1 LSYQVIARKWRP
13 QNFDE
18 VTGQEH
24 VTTPLRNAIRT
35 GRFPHALLLAGPR
48 GTGKTTLA
56 RIVARCLNCDE
67 GPTETPCNECTSCQ
81 EIVSGRSTDVQEIDA
96 ASRTG
101 VDDMRELNEAIR
113 YAPTPGKHRIFV
125 IDEVHMLSKNA
136 FNALLKTLEEPP
148 PNSLFVFATTNPEK
162 LPFTVLSRCQRYDL
176 RLFGT
181 SAVATRLGEICQAE
195 GVKVS
200 EASLRVLAREGH
212 GSMRDSQ
219 TLLDQVISYGDGE
232 ITDEA
237 LTAMLDLVDRR
248 LLLEI
253 LGACVDGDPAA
264 ALIGCQRALQS
275 GAEAGRLADSLTHML
290 RDAVVLALAPKA
302 EGLVEGSEG
311 ELDELRSL
319 SKRAGAQTLRRMF
332 KILVKEQED
341 FAWVPQPFAVL
352 EMAVV
357 RLATL
362 ARGEDV
368 AELVERLKQLERK
381 LARDAGG
388 NGGGSGGHATRSAS
402 QGRAKKAAK
411 PSASAPARGPAP
423 VIEKQETAPE
433 PRPAPPKAEMDPA
446 EEVSPSH
453 GGEIGSGAPLA
464 VVMDRL
470 KAFAQKED
478 RALYSSLDSAQ
489 LIHRSDEA
497 VRIAIA
503 NTFHRKRI
511 EEKSDALRA
520 TVERF
525 FGRRLVV
532 ELIAGQEESRPTS
545 PSTSVGEKRER
556 ERKQRN
562 AALNHPAINVG
573 LEELRGEIVEIRP
586 LGSD

>member
-1 LSYQVIARKWRP
+1 MNARRVERLSP
-13 QNFDE
+13 
-18 VTGQEH
+18 
-24 VTTPLRNAIRT
+24 
-35 GRFPHALLLAGPR
+35 
-48 GTGKTTLA
+48 
-56 RIVARCLNCDE
+56 
-67 GPTETPCNECTSCQ
+67 
-81 EIVSGRSTDVQEIDA
+81 GRSTDVQEIDA

-195 GVKVS
+195 GIKVS
-200 EASLRVLAREGH
+200 EASLRILAREGH

-219 TLLDQVISYGDGE
+219 TLLDQVISYGEGE

-237 LTAMLDLVDRR
+237 LSAMLDLVDRR

-253 LGACVDGDPAA
+253 LGACVDGDPTA
-264 ALIGCQRALQS
+264 ALMGCQRALQS

-290 RDAVVLALAPKA
+290 RDAVVMALAPKA

-319 SKRAGAQTLRRMF
+319 AERGGAQTLRRMF
-332 KILVKEQED
+332 KVLIKEQED

-362 ARGEDV
+362 PRGEDV

-381 LARDAGG
+381 LARGGAGG
-388 NGGGSGGHATRSAS
+388 EGGNHPTPTPRQGLPKKATQKSTSAGANRAS
-402 QGRAKKAAK
+402 QRSRAPPSRSGKRHSRAAL
-411 PSASAPARGPAP
+411 
-423 VIEKQETAPE
+423 
-433 PRPAPPKAEMDPA
+433 PAPPKTDAATGRASQPEPRKGNR
-446 EEVSPSH
+446 VRRSPRRRD
-453 GGEIGSGAPLA
+453 GSTQG
-464 VVMDRL
+464 
-470 KAFAQKED
+470 
-478 RALYSSLDSAQ
+478 
-489 LIHRSDEA
+489 
-497 VRIAIA
+497 
-503 NTFHRKRI
+503 
-511 EEKSDALRA
+511 LRA
-520 TVERF
+520 K
-525 FGRRLVV
+525 RR
-532 ELIAGQEESRPTS
+532 P
-545 PSTSVGEKRER
+545 
-556 ERKQRN
+556 
-562 AALNHPAINVG
+562 
-573 LEELRGEIVEIRP
+573 
-586 LGSD
+586 GSL

>member
-1 LSYQVIARKWRP
+1 MSYQVIARKWRP
-13 QNFDE
+13 QNFDQ

-56 RIVARCLNCDE
+56 RIIARCLNCDA
-67 GPTETPCNECTSCQ
+67 GPTETPCGECSSCR

-181 SAVATRLGEICQAE
+181 SAVAERLGEICQAE
-195 GVKVS
+195 GVKAS
-200 EASLRVLAREGH
+200 EASLRILAREGH

-219 TLLDQVISYGDGE
+219 TLLDQVIAYGDGE
-232 ITDEA
+232 ITDDA
-237 LTAMLDLVDRR
+237 LTTMLDLVDRR

-253 LGACVDGDPAA
+253 LGACVDGDPGA
-264 ALIGCQRALQS
+264 ALVGCQRALQS
-275 GAEAGRLADSLTHML
+275 GAEAGRLAESLGQML

-302 EGLVEGSEG
+302 ESLVEGSEG
-311 ELDELRSL
+311 ELEELRAL
-319 SKRAGAQTLRRMF
+319 AQRAGAQTLRRMF
-332 KILVKEQED
+332 KILIKEQED
-341 FAWVPQPFAVL
+341 FAWVPQPFAAL

-362 ARGEDV
+362 PSGEDV
-368 AELVERLKQLERK
+368 AELVEQLKQLERK
-381 LARDAGG
+381 LARGGAGG
-388 NGGGSGGHATRSAS
+388 GGGVQAAPITKTTPP
-402 QGRAKKAAK
+402 AKA
-411 PSASAPARGPAP
+411 PRPGASAAP
-423 VIEKQETAPE
+423 IPSE
-433 PRPAPPKAEMDPA
+433 PAPPRESPIAEPA
-446 EEVSPSH
+446 APSPKTAPASPPPQAEVEP
-453 GGEIGSGAPLA
+453 GAPLG

-478 RALYSSLDSAQ
+478 RALFSSLDAAR
-489 LIHRSDEA
+489 LLDRSEGSL
-497 VRIAIA
+497 RIAIPNA
-503 NTFHRKRI
+503 FHRKRI
-511 EEKSDALRA
+511 EGQIETLQG

-525 FGRRLVV
+525 FGKRLTV
-532 ELIAGQEESRPTS
+532 EIVAGQTETKSATAP
-545 PSTSVGEKRER
+545 PSVGEKRER
-556 ERKQRN
+556 DRRQRN
-562 AALNHPAINVG
+562 AALNHPAINMG

>member
-1 LSYQVIARKWRP
+1 MSYQVIARKWRP

-35 GRFPHALLLAGPR
+35 GRVPHALLLAGPR

-56 RIVARCLNCDE
+56 RIIARCLNCDN
-67 GPTETPCNECTSCQ
+67 GPTEKPCGACVSCE
-81 EIVSGRSTDVQEIDA
+81 EIVAGRSTDVQEIDA

-113 YAPTPGKHRIFV
+113 YAPTPGKYRIFV

-181 SAVATRLGEICQAE
+181 AAVAERLGEICQAE

-200 EASLRVLAREGH
+200 EASLRILAREGH

-219 TLLDQVISYGDGE
+219 TLLDQVIAYGDGE
-232 ITDEA
+232 ITEEA
-237 LTAMLDLVDRR
+237 LGTMLDLVDRR

-253 LGACVDGDPAA
+253 LGACVEGDPGA
-264 ALIGCQRALQS
+264 ALVGCQRALQS
-275 GAEAGRLADSLTHML
+275 GAEAARLAESLGQML
-290 RDAVVLALAPKA
+290 RDAVVLALAPQA
-302 EGLVEGSEG
+302 ENLVEGSEG
-311 ELDELRSL
+311 ELEELRAL
-319 SKRAGAQTLRRMF
+319 AQRAGAQTLRRMF
-332 KILVKEQED
+332 KILIKEQED
-341 FAWVPQPFAVL
+341 FAWVPQPFAAL

-362 ARGEDV
+362 PSGEDV
-368 AELVERLKQLERK
+368 GQLVEKLKQLERK
-381 LARDAGG
+381 LAQGGAGG
-388 NGGGSGGHATRSAS
+388 GGAVHMAS
-402 QGRAKKAAK
+402 
-411 PSASAPARGPAP
+411 PSPPA
-423 VIEKQETAPE
+423 
-433 PRPAPPKAEMDPA
+433 RPAPPPPVPKAAQVAPEPTPVIEAPPAAATAPKTETPRITESAEPAPAPRPA
-446 EEVSPSH
+446 EVEP
-453 GGEIGSGAPLA
+453 GAPLG

-478 RALYSSLDSAQ
+478 RALYSSLDAARLLDRSASS
-489 LIHRSDEA
+489 L
-497 VRIAIA
+497 RIAIPNA
-503 NTFHRKRI
+503 FHRKRI
-511 EEKSDALRA
+511 ESQLSRLQA
-520 TVERF
+520 TAERF
-525 FGRRLVV
+525 FGQRLDIEIV
-532 ELIAGQEESRPTS
+532 EGQTETQPGTAP
-545 PSTSVGEKRER
+545 PSASEKRER
-556 ERKQRN
+556 DRRQRN
-562 AALNHPAINVG
+562 AALNHPAINLG

>member
-1 LSYQVIARKWRP
+1 MSYQVIARKWRP
-13 QNFDE
+13 QNFDQ

-24 VTTPLRNAIRT
+24 VTKPLRNAIRT

-56 RIVARCLNCDE
+56 RIIARCLNCDT
-67 GPTETPCNECTSCQ
+67 GPTETPCNECASCR
-81 EIVSGRSTDVQEIDA
+81 EIVSGHSTDVQEIDA

-181 SAVATRLGEICQAE
+181 SAVAERLGEICQAE
-195 GVKVS
+195 GVQVS
-200 EASLRVLAREGH
+200 EASLRILAREGH

-219 TLLDQVISYGDGE
+219 TLLDQVIAYGDGE
-232 ITDEA
+232 ISEEA
-237 LTAMLDLVDRR
+237 LTTMLDLVDRR

-253 LGACVDGDPAA
+253 LGACVDADPAA
-264 ALIGCQRALQS
+264 ALVGCQRALQG
-275 GAEAGRLADSLTHML
+275 GAEAARLAESLAQML

-302 EGLVEGSEG
+302 ENLVEGSEG
-311 ELDELRSL
+311 ELEELRSL
-319 SKRAGAQTLRRMF
+319 AKRAGAQSLRRMF
-332 KILVKEQED
+332 KILIKEQED
-341 FAWVPQPFAVL
+341 FAWVPQPFAAL
-352 EMAVV
+352 EMAIV

-362 ARGEDV
+362 PSGQDV
-368 AELVERLKQLERK
+368 AELVEQLKQLERK
-381 LARDAGG
+381 LARGG
-388 NGGGSGGHATRSAS
+388 APGGGGGDAQPGPTARSA
-402 QGRAKKAAK
+402 APA
-411 PSASAPARGPAP
+411 PASAPAKAISPEATPPGPAP
-423 VIEKQETAPE
+423 NHEA
-433 PRPAPPKAEMDPA
+433 PAPSAKAEAAAPPPRAKIEPD
-446 EEVSPSH
+446 
-453 GGEIGSGAPLA
+453 APLG

-478 RALYSSLDSAQ
+478 RALYSSLDAARLLDRTASS
-489 LIHRSDEA
+489 LRM
-497 VRIAIA
+497 AIP
-503 NTFHRKRI
+503 NEFHRKRI
-511 EEKSDALRA
+511 ESQIETLQG

-525 FGRRLVV
+525 FGQRLSV
-532 ELIAGQEESRPTS
+532 ELVAGQAEARSPTA
-545 PSTSVGEKRER
+545 PPSVGEKRER
-556 ERKQRN
+556 DRQQRN
-562 AALNHPAINVG
+562 AALNHPAINTG

-586 LGSD
+586 LGSN